1 MTEYFTKQ
9 YYKGKTAAHRRA
21 VYKGIG
27 LTDEDLDRPLI
38 AIVNT
43 FSEVCPGHFHLQNLV
58 QSVKNGIWQAGA
70 TPLEFSTIS
79 QCATQTLGLDEIRY
93 DLPARELIAL
103 DIETIVKTQLFDGII
118 IVTTCD
124 KTVPGALLAAARL
137 DMPTI
142 IIPGGIMNTG
152 IVKGKEVSLAD
163 LDEKIFSGKIHNM
176 TEEEVEEWEN
186 NVIPGS
192 GACPIMGTANT
203 MQVLSEVLGMSM
215 PFSSTKVAND
225 AKQLRLA
232 KQAGYRIVDMIK
244 FNIKFSDIVTKDA
257 MKNMVTG
264 AMAIGAASNSIL
276 HMLALSFEM
285 GYENVINLDYISQRS
300 KEIPCIVNTKPVG
313 EMYLTELEKV
323 GGIPAV
329 MSRLEDNLNEE
340 CVGVSGKTVR
350 EICDEGKDTLEKV
363 KQKVI
368 FTFENPVM
376 NNGGVVVLKGNLANS
391 AIVRAFKHSKNKF
404 IGKARVFQSQMQ
416 AMKSVEN
423 GEIKKGDVIV
433 LRFMGPKGA
442 PGMPDCFGVAGAVVG
457 AGLEEDVAVIT
468 DGRFSGFARGIG
480 VCQICPEAAS
490 GGALGKVRDGDIIVI
505 DTEAGTID
513 VDEKD
518 FELRDNVLSPK
529 RNEKGILKI
538 YAKIAGEAN
547 EGARL

>member
-103 DIETIVKTQLFDGII
+103 DIETIVKTQLFDGMV

-152 IVKGKEVSLAD
+152 IVTGKEVSLAD

-232 KQAGYRIVDMIK
+232 KQAGYFIVDMIK
-244 FNIKFSDIVTKDA
+244 LNIKFSDIVTKDA

-329 MSRLEDNLNEE
+329 MSRLEDNLNKE
-340 CVGVSGKTVR
+340 CVGVSGKTVG
-350 EICDEGKDTLEKV
+350 EICHEGKDTLEKV

-376 NNGGVVVLKGNLANS
+376 KNGGVIVLKGNLANS

-404 IGKARVFQSQMQ
+404 IGKARVFESQMQ

-490 GGALGKVRDGDIIVI
+490 GGALGKVRDGDTIVI
-505 DTEAGTID
+505 DTQAGTID

-538 YAKIAGEAN
+538 YSKIAGEAN